1 MQHLEGRFCRD
12 LIIFIHLKILRHL
25 QSSAKVPKMQALLH
39 VDRREQLHE
48 PGFKGDRRQSA
59 YGIKSIAVVVRNLV
73 ATILS

>member
-1 MQHLEGRFCRD
+1 MQHLE
-12 LIIFIHLKILRHL
+12 
-25 QSSAKVPKMQALLH
+25 ALLH

-59 YGIKSIAVVVRNLV
+59 CGIKSIAVVVRNLV